1 MKKYLLSI
9 LLMSFNLYA
18 ASVDVNG
25 AIVVRS
31 DQYDVISCRQSDS
44 TGLCYFGF
52 KEMVPEVY
60 AKSLG
65 YNDVRRRYVVIS
77 GSNTN
82 IVLEVSK

>member
-9 LLMSFNLYA
+9 LLLSFNLYA
-18 ASVDVNG
+18 ASVDVHG

-31 DQYDVISCRQSDS
+31 EQYDVISCRQSDA

-52 KEMVPEVY
+52 KEMTPEAY

-65 YNDVRRRYVVIS
+65 YGYIHHRYVVIS